1 MSRYPVKTGPN
12 APDAPRSAKTSE
24 VSKKFGNLGGL
35 TITKSSTAPDT
46 PRPADSGGFIRFRH
60 TYQSM
65 THVNGRTHVKASQ
78 TRFENGRL
86 QTEEFEGTL
95 DGETYA
101 DAAAEMQRTC
111 LEGMTALFRPFWGML
126 PGGRSDREGNR

>member
-12 APDAPRSAKTSE
+12 APDTPRPQPRREPS
-24 VSKKFGNLGGL
+24 
-35 TITKSSTAPDT
+35 
-46 PRPADSGGFIRFRH
+46 RPADSGGFIRFRH

-86 QTEEFEGTL
+86 QTEEFVGTL
-95 DGETYA
+95 DGGAYA
-101 DAAAEMQRTC
+101 DAVAEMQRTY
-111 LEGMTALFRPFWGML
+111 LDGMTALFRPFWGML
-126 PGGRSDREGNR
+126 PGGRSDPSDREGNR